1 MSYTKQ
7 ELALHYASLG
17 FSVFPCYKDKTPA
30 TKNGFKDATIEEE
43 QIKRWFFDD
52 TYYVA
57 IATGNMSNGLVVF
70 DIDVNKDG
78 DSRTVEE
85 KIDIIE
91 SEYGL
96 LNRTVEVETKSGGH
110 HLYYFD
116 QNTEISS
123 KAKVLEKTL
132 NVDIRANGGYVIAP
146 DDESYFLYDS
156 EDYLLDKSK
165 IAIIPAWLKTKLSE
179 KQSAPI
185 AQTALISLS
194 DIDLNMF
201 RSALAYI
208 PSDDRDLW
216 IRVGHA
222 LKNLN
227 AVQAQ
232 GLFIEWSM
240 MSDKYDPQDTMRVW
254 KSLKPNELTE
264 ASVFYIAGQYGW
276 ASKEDIKIETSSKT
290 LSEASNS
297 HVEAHESE
305 SKGNVLST
313 HVKRPKFPEEL
324 LNPPG
329 LVGELTEYFKHSS
342 SKYQPILNLA
352 ASLTACGAIMGRKVE
367 SINGH
372 RTNLYA
378 IGVAPSG
385 TGKDANRKAIKN
397 LFDAAG
403 CLKKCS
409 TEDFTSDSAI
419 INDLAKEPSQV
430 FLIDELGRFLSLLAN
445 SRGKNPSVE
454 NISTILMKLSTSAN
468 SVFHGKKYADKTKER
483 VVRNPNVCL
492 YGTTVPDNLYE
503 SFTSE
508 SVKDGFLARLLIFE
522 SESIDP
528 DSRPILKKAERKNLK
543 KYQIPLDLINK
554 VKEWNNKPSN
564 YYPTGNIDQIEECRP
579 RVIEHTD
586 EAADIFNEFEQRLK
600 ARREKI
606 NKTNPAEAAI
616 LQRPRDYACQI
627 ALIVACGRN
636 SDNPEISKE
645 DAEYGVALAEFLCNY
660 MIYIISNHV
669 SDTYH
674 EENVKK
680 IRNYIFNLGEE
691 GATLSGITR
700 KFRKLTKSQKKEAID
715 SLIEGEEIEKV
726 IIPTTGNAKTVY
738 RMKH

>member
-1 MSYTKQ
+1 MDYSKQ
-7 ELALHYASLG
+7 EIALHYASLG
-17 FSVFPCYKDKTPA
+17 FSVFPCRISTDKSIDKSPA
-30 TKNGFKDATIEEE
+30 TKNGFKDATTDED

-96 LNRTVEVETKSGGH
+96 LNRTVEVETKSGGR

-179 KQSAPI
+179 KQATPI
-185 AQTALISLS
+185 TQTALISLS

-264 ASVFYIAGQYGW
+264 ATVFYIAGQYGW
-276 ASKEDIKIETSSKT
+276 ASKEDIKVESKT
-290 LSEASNS
+290 PGKAPKS
-297 HVEAHESE
+297 HVEAREE
-305 SKGNVLST
+305 ENRGNICLS
-313 HVKRPKFPEEL
+313 RPKFPEEL
-324 LNPPG
+324 LKPPG
-329 LVGELTEYFKHSS
+329 LVGDLASYITETSPKE
-342 SKYQPILNLA
+342 QPILSLA
-352 ASLTACGAIMGRKVE
+352 AALTACGTMMGRKVMTE
-367 SINGH
+367 SGIRPNIF
-372 RTNLYA
+372 TL
-378 IGVAPSG
+378 GVAPSG
-385 TGKDANRKAIKN
+385 SGKDSARQVIKKLFARAGVPQKA
-397 LFDAAG
+397 
-403 CLKKCS
+403 S
-409 TEDFTSDSAI
+409 VEDIASDSSIVEA
-419 INDLAKEPSQV
+419 LHACPSQI
-430 FLIDELGRFLSLLAN
+430 FLIDEMGRFLNSVKSASKAPHLAN
-445 SRGKNPSVE
+445 IV
-454 NISTILMKLSTSAN
+454 TVMMKLYSSSGSPFA
-468 SVFHGKKYADKTKER
+468 GKIYADTTKNKI
-483 VVRNPNVCL
+483 VDCPNLCL
-492 YGTTVPDNLYE
+492 YGTTVPNNLYN
-503 SFTSE
+503 SFTTE
-508 SVKDGFLARLLIFE
+508 QVVDGFLSRLLIFE
-522 SESIDP
+522 SESP
-528 DSRPILKKAERKNLK
+528 NPKLKRKFKAK
-543 KYQIPLDLINK
+543 QIPENLIQEVIK
-554 VKEWNNKPSN
+554 WEKKPTN
-564 YYPTGNIDQIEECRP
+564 YNPKGNIDQIERCEP
-579 RVIEHTD
+579 MIVKMTD
-586 EAADIFNEFEQRLK
+586 EAEEMLYDFEEELS
-600 ARREKI
+600 EKRNSLSKNQDGEI
-606 NKTNPAEAAI
+606 AI
-616 LQRPRDYACQI
+616 LMRTCQQAAQI

-636 SDNPEISKE
+636 SEFPLIETADI
-645 DAEYGVALAEFLCNY
+645 EYGIALANHLANH
-660 MIYIISNHV
+660 MIYTIGCHV
-669 SDTYH
+669 SDTAH
-674 EENVKK
+674 EDNIKK
-680 IRNYIFNLGEE
+680 VRNFIYDCGSE
-691 GATLSGITR
+691 GATLSQITR
-700 KFRKLTKSQKKEAID
+700 KFRKLTKAHKKEAID
-715 SLIEGEEIEKV
+715 SLIESEDIEKV
-726 IIPTTGNAKTVY
+726 IFPTSGNIKTVY
-738 RMKH
+738 RIKG